1 MRKFCKSRGIIPS
14 QESAVEKP
22 LKCSSWP
29 SEKSLVCS
37 ETCCLKNEQKKKQ
50 QQQTDNII
58 NFVLLGATFLFFR
71 FPSVFCALLYNAILW
86 EIVHV
91 PCPNT
96 A

>member
-22 LKCSSWP
+22 LKCSLWP

-50 QQQTDNII
+50 QKTDNII
-58 NFVLLGATFLFFR
+58 KFR
-71 FPSVFCALLYNAILW
+71 FVGCNIFVFPLSVRILRA
-86 EIVHV
+86 VV
-91 PCPNT
+91 
-96 A
+96 